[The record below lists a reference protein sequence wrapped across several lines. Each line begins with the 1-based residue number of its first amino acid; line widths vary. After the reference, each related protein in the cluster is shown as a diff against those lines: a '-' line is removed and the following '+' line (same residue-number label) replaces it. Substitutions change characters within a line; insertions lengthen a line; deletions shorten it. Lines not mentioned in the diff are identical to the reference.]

1 MQKQMKNIFHAR
13 SNINNKVCS
22 IYIDSESCANVTTA
36 TLVKKLNLNTIKHER
51 PYRLQLLNEYG
62 EVKVTK

>member
-1 MQKQMKNIFHAR
+1 VQKQMKNIFHAR

-22 IYIDSESCANVTTA
+22 IYIDSESCANVITA

-51 PYRLQLLNEYG
+51 HYRLQLLNEYG